1 MNFVRLILF
10 LALAASLSAQS
21 TPAFRSVSRL
31 LWLVQDLDKATS
43 GWARTGNPTSPPAQV
58 SVSAA
63 KRSIRASFATVH
75 FANVSADFLQPIDSF
90 KPFDDFLKRKG
101 PGVFS
106 LLYPVASAESFEA
119 EKTRLAVAGFPLLF
133 EFAIP
138 HPGGA
143 SVRYAFFDTA
153 AEGKYVLGLVLAP
166 ASLEQNVP
174 RGMKVAQFAFVVREL
189 EPVSAFWT
197 RLGLPAMTFT
207 KLT

>member
-1 MNFVRLILF
+1 
-10 LALAASLSAQS
+10 
-21 TPAFRSVSRL
+21 VSRL
-31 LWLVQDLDKATS
+31 LWLVQDLDKAHR
-43 GWARTGNPTSPPAQV
+43 WQARVIPLHRRPGLGLCAKANPSQAFH
-58 SVSAA
+58 S
-63 KRSIRASFATVH
+63 H

-197 RLGLPAMTFT
+197 APRPPCDTYT
-207 KLT
+207 K